1 MKYFCLPFPPSVN
14 GYWGTRPSG
23 GKFLTRK
30 GKQYRQ
36 AALQAIGDVDTHA
49 DEVAV
54 IAVFSPPDARTRDV
68 DNYWKGLLDAMTAAG
83 VWVDD
88 SQVKLQVGLMADKV
102 KGGRVDVYVEELS
115 GGIAGA
121 LLAIVKGL
129 QDE

>member
-1 MKYFCLPFPPSVN
+1 MKHFRLPFPPSVN

-54 IAVFSPPDARTRDV
+54 LAVFSPPDARVRDV

-88 SQVKLQVGLMADKV
+88 AQVKLQVGLMAEKI
-102 KGGRVDVYVEELS
+102 KGGQVDVYVDKLS
-115 GGIAGA
+115 GGITGA

>member
-1 MKYFCLPFPPSVN
+1 MRHFRLPWPPTVN

-23 GKFLTRK
+23 GKYLTRK

-36 AALQAIGDVDTHA
+36 AALQAIGGVETCGDG
-49 DEVAV
+49 VAV
-54 IAVFSPPDARTRDV
+54 IAVMSPPDSRVRDV

-88 SQVKLQVGLMADKV
+88 SQVKLQVGWMAEKI
-102 KGGRVDVYVEELS
+102 KGGGVDVYVEELS
-115 GGIAGA
+115 GDIAGA
-121 LLAIVKGL
+121 ILALVKGL